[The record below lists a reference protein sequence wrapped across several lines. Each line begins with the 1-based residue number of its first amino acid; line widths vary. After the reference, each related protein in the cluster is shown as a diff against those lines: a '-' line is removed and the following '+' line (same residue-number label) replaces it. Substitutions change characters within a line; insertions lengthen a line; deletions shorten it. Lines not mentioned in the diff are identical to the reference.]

1 MNNIFYLRRIS
12 DDAVFAANMMPK
24 YNLNDYELLT
34 EQEYNDYMAAME
46 EAEDEETN
54 EDGAN

>member
-12 DDAVFAANMMPK
+12 DDAVFVANMMPK

-46 EAEDEETN
+46 EAEGKE
-54 EDGAN
+54 A

>member
-12 DDAVFAANMMPK
+12 DDAVFVANMMPK

-46 EAEDEETN
+46 EAEEQEVQNVTD
-54 EDGAN
+54 

>member
-12 DDAVFAANMMPK
+12 DGAVFAANMMPK

-46 EAEDEETN
+46 EAEGKEAYN
-54 EDGAN
+54 VKI

>member
-12 DDAVFAANMMPK
+12 DDAVFVANMMPK

-34 EQEYNDYMAAME
+34 EQEYNDYIAAME
-46 EAEDEETN
+46 EAEGEEVQNVT
-54 EDGAN
+54 D